1 MLNKTVKIYNI
12 RGRIVKN
19 AKKGQKGIAKLFIMM
34 YNKLV
39 WRTAIVVQVA

>member
-12 RGRIVKN
+12 RGYIVKN
-19 AKKGQKGIAKLFIMM
+19 AKKGEKGIAKSFIMM

-39 WRTAIVVQVA
+39 WKTAFVVQVA